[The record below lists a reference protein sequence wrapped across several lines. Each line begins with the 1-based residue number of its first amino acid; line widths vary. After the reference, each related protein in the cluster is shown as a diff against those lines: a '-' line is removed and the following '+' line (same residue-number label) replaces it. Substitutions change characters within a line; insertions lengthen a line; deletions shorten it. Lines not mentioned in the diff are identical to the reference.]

1 MTVLQFHNTLSR
13 FGMDTLMKERGSVL
27 AAFSGGADSSCL
39 LVLLRDWCRDNGV
52 DLAAVHVNH
61 MIRGEEADRDEAFCR
76 DRCRELGIPLTVRR
90 VDVPALAKE
99 KGLGLEECAREVR
112 YACFDE
118 LAGEDGLIATAH
130 NRNDNAETVLF
141 RMARGTGLRGLTG
154 IPERRGMLVRPL
166 LNVSRERIEAYLSER
181 AIPHVEDETNAED
194 EYARNRIRHHVLPEL
209 EKVHGGAGENI
220 ARMTRSLAE
229 DEAYLTSLAA
239 DWLSAQPSDE
249 LSAAALAALPRPI
262 AVRALRRWLGEDVS
276 AEHLE
281 AALSLCQAGPSAV
294 LDLPGRRLCRRND
307 ALTLTEPEAT
317 PLPERMLVP
326 GGTLLLP
333 EAGLVCECR
342 ECAPGEEIQI
352 SFNTFSF
359 SCANICGTLSI
370 TRRFAG
376 DKLSLWGGRG
386 THSVKKWMIEA
397 KIPRAERESVPVVRD
412 EQGILAVYGMGQGQ
426 RAAARPGEAFLQ
438 ILFNKI
444 SEDI

>member
-1 MTVLQFHNTLSR
+1 MPAAVWWLVVLFLLFAVVYPMAVLIGNSFLSGSKVTLAHYAR
-13 FGMDTLMKERGSVL
+13 VFT
-27 AAFSGGADSSCL
+27 DSSIL
-39 LVLLRDWCRDNGV
+39 QSILNSLKVVIPSTILSTV
-52 DLAAVHVNH
+52 
-61 MIRGEEADRDEAFCR
+61 I
-76 DRCRELGIPLTVRR
+76 GI
-90 VDVPALAKE
+90 
-99 KGLGLEECAREVR
+99 
-112 YACFDE
+112 
-118 LAGEDGLIATAH
+118 
-130 NRNDNAETVLF
+130 
-141 RMARGTGLRGLTG
+141 
-154 IPERRGMLVRPL
+154 
-166 LNVSRERIEAYLSER
+166 
-181 AIPHVEDETNAED
+181 
-194 EYARNRIRHHVLPEL
+194 
-209 EKVHGGAGENI
+209 
-220 ARMTRSLAE
+220 SLAWICCR
-229 DEAYLTSLAA
+229 T
-239 DWLSAQPSDE
+239 
-249 LSAAALAALPRPI
+249 
-262 AVRALRRWLGEDVS
+262 G
-276 AEHLE
+276 
-281 AALSLCQAGPSAV
+281 
-294 LDLPGRRLCRRND
+294 LPGRRLCRRND

-359 SCANICGTLSI
+359 SCANICGKLTI

>member
-1 MTVLQFHNTLSR
+1 MRNTDIVLSR
-13 FGMDTLMKERGSVL
+13 ALLPPGSRVL
-27 AAFSGGADSSCL
+27 VAVSGGADSVCL
-39 LVLLRDWCRDNGV
+39 LHLVRALGDVECLAAHFDHRLRASSQRDAAFVRKLCRDWGV
-52 DLAAVHVNH
+52 ELIEGSGDVAAY
-61 MIRGEEADRDEAFCR
+61 A
-76 DRCRELGIPLTVRR
+76 RR
-90 VDVPALAKE
+90 
-99 KGLGLEECAREVR
+99 KGLSVETAGREMR
-112 YACFDE
+112 YDFLCRAAE
-118 LAGEDGLIATAH
+118 QTGAGLIATAH

-307 ALTLTEPEAT
+307 ALTLTETEAT